1 MLLQLAMLA
10 AVAMYLSRRSLG
22 TVKPP
27 GGHIEPMQEKPLAVP
42 KLPDGVGNDLKRA
55 LQSRSA
61 MVNARDAYMAT
72 SLDGMGDTGPLI

>member
-27 GGHIEPMQEKPLAVP
+27 GGHIEPMQEKPVAVP
-42 KLPDGVGNDLKRA
+42 ELPDGVGNDLKKA
-55 LQSRSA
+55 LQFNPKAFRLN
-61 MVNARDAYMAT
+61 VNA

>member
-22 TVKPP
+22 TVKAP

-42 KLPDGVGNDLKRA
+42 ELPDGVGNDLKNVLRHVKR
-55 LQSRSA
+55 Q
-61 MVNARDAYMAT
+61 RDALVAEA
-72 SLDGMGDTGPLI
+72 LDGMGDTGPLI

>member
-22 TVKPP
+22 TVKAP

-42 KLPDGVGNDLKRA
+42 ELPDGVGNDLNKA
-55 LQSRSA
+55 IKI
-61 MVNARDAYMAT
+61 ARYAKSHLAT
-72 SLDGMGDTGPLI
+72 ALDGMGDTGPLI

>member
-22 TVKPP
+22 TVKAP

-42 KLPDGVGNDLKRA
+42 ELPDGVGNDLNKAIKIARYAKRFRLPDMTA
-55 LQSRSA
+55 
-61 MVNARDAYMAT
+61 
-72 SLDGMGDTGPLI
+72 LDGMGDTGPLI

>member
-27 GGHIEPMQEKPLAVP
+27 MAYIEPMQEKPLAVP
-42 KLPDGVGNDLKRA
+42 KLPDGVGNGLKQA
-55 LQSRSA
+55 LRHAQRQ
-61 MVNARDAYMAT
+61 RDAYMAT

>member
-1 MLLQLAMLA
+1 
-10 AVAMYLSRRSLG
+10 MYLSRRSLG

-42 KLPDGVGNDLKRA
+42 KLPDGIGNDLKRA
-55 LQSRSA
+55 LQYNPKTFA
-61 MVNARDAYMAT
+61 LNVNA

>member
-42 KLPDGVGNDLKRA
+42 KLPDGVGNDLKKA
-55 LQSRSA
+55 LKYAKRQRDA
-61 MVNARDAYMAT
+61 MVAT
-72 SLDGMGDTGPLI
+72 ALDSMGDTGPLI

>member
-27 GGHIEPMQEKPLAVP
+27 GGHIEPMQEKPQAVP
-42 KLPDGVGNDLKRA
+42 KLPDGVGNYLKKAQRHA
-55 LQSRSA
+55 QRQQ
-61 MVNARDAYMAT
+61 DAYMDT